1 MLSVLVTNT
10 KGGCGKTT
18 LATNLAAAFANAGH
32 TTVIADCDRQR
43 SSLAWAARRPFEDR
57 PVTAV
62 DWSKKMQALPAG
74 VGRLVI
80 DAPAAM
86 RRGQVEELVR
96 IADLIVLPVLPSFF
110 DEGATRKFIATLDK
124 MKPVRKGKRAVAVV
138 GNRIKPRTKAAANL
152 DHFLGGI
159 GHQTVALL
167 RDTQLYASVAEQGRS
182 LFDLK
187 SLRARGFLA
196 DWLPLLTYLDETTN
210 KMEQ

>member
-32 TTVIADCDRQR
+32 ATVIADCDRQR
-43 SSLAWAARRPFEDR
+43 SSLAWAARRPIDDP

-62 DWSKKMQALPAG
+62 DWSRKIADPAAG
-74 VGRLVI
+74 TTRLVI

-96 IADLIVLPVLPSFF
+96 LADLIVLPVLPSFF

-138 GNRIKPRTKAAANL
+138 GNRIKPRTRSAAGL
-152 DHFLGGI
+152 EHFLNGI
-159 GHQTVALL
+159 GHHTVALL
-167 RDTQLYASVAEQGRS
+167 RDTQMYPAVAAQGRS
-182 LFDLK
+182 LFDLRG
-187 SLRARGFLA
+187 LRARGFLA
-196 DWLPLLTYLDETTN
+196 DWLPLLTYLDETTS